1 MVGKMIFEDRFG
13 FVEYGPFTG
22 NERLLLAYGE
32 QKSRRL
38 LFDIIKIEKM
48 TMSSPT
54 LSTTGTQIVIY
65 FVDTTYKYFT
75 KRRFSK
81 SWSDEPISDIMDH
94 ILQKM
99 CTGGDNEQILL
110 KRRDPSD
117 TKVDFIMPYWT
128 PMESISWLNKRTKP
142 NSPQNV
148 GNDIGGYLYYN
159 NTHWDDSE
167 SKNKDNNFTAAWKS
181 INGLFSY
188 PITREDEWID
198 WENPFVFS
206 GGPPGSTDDAPT
218 YVNKILDWRYGGI
231 DFTNI
236 KKIQGGHMLGYNF
249 DGKEYKDLPNKN
261 IDTGMGLERIYA
273 AAFNTTSV
281 YKTPLF
287 FKILE
292 KIKEKLI
299 KEGKIKKQKSLPPIK
314 DEEIPFEL
322 PEGWVWCR
330 LGEIIELVSGRDLK
344 SPEYNDLGAGIP
356 YITGASN
363 FQDGELSIERWTENP
378 KTISIR
384 NDLLITCKGTIG
396 EMAFNEHGELHIA
409 RQVMAIRTVINAISK
424 YIQNIV
430 YVNVDELNLQAKS
443 LIPGISRD
451 DVLNMLC
458 PLPPLLEQENI
469 VKRCSHLF
477 NKLNKL
483 DLINETI
490 EEEIDFLN
498 KIVFRDLFEE

>member
-1 MVGKMIFEDRFG
+1 MAENTEKLGYTIALGLNYGVVALEPGDIQQFYFIEDIFSFCMVGKMIFEDRFG

-249 DGKEYKDLPNKN
+249 DGKELIDRTYKYYKN
-261 IDTGMGLERIYA
+261 GDTKTNIGMIDTITGL
-273 AAFNTTSV
+273 
-281 YKTPLF
+281 
-287 FKILE
+287 
-292 KIKEKLI
+292 
-299 KEGKIKKQKSLPPIK
+299 GKKSLFPDISERDSEMVLSGADNEDELDNIYYHDWLRNYSKQQVLSVIVRGWEERFAGMMIK
-314 DEEIPFEL
+314 DVIWESFENSNL
-322 PEGWVWCR
+322 GGNRNMIGPYVIKSVTHNFGTKQGYTQR
-330 LGEIIELVSGRDLK
+330 LVLLKNAYYKSDASLVELTETNTATTGI
-344 SPEYNDLGAGIP
+344 LG
-356 YITGASN
+356 
-363 FQDGELSIERWTENP
+363 
-378 KTISIR
+378 
-384 NDLLITCKGTIG
+384 
-396 EMAFNEHGELHIA
+396 
-409 RQVMAIRTVINAISK
+409 
-424 YIQNIV
+424 
-430 YVNVDELNLQAKS
+430 
-443 LIPGISRD
+443 
-451 DVLNMLC
+451 
-458 PLPPLLEQENI
+458 
-469 VKRCSHLF
+469 
-477 NKLNKL
+477 
-483 DLINETI
+483 
-490 EEEIDFLN
+490 
-498 KIVFRDLFEE
+498 